1 MSNDT
6 SPRSNEKDLYLVRR
20 PPLDIASAAAYL
32 GTTTRHMRRL
42 VAERRIPYL
51 KIAGSKLRFLPDDL
65 DAWLMEQRI
74 QAVP

>member
-1 MSNDT
+1 
-6 SPRSNEKDLYLVRR
+6 
-20 PPLDIASAAAYL
+20 
-32 GTTTRHMRRL
+32 MRRL